1 MHKKNW
7 AIIYPMKKQG
17 NVLFFGLS
25 LLGVALLVVLLTT
38 RFSLGPEGFT
48 MKKGDMKKEHMRV
61 LPSRRREMLR
71 EGVDEVL
78 AGPSDGQAVAGQ
90 MAAEVPE
97 QGMAPTPYDDYD
109 MLGPWNT
116 QFSND
121 LRNQETGVV
130 SGIVPAGPAF
140 SGYSADLEREV
151 PDPYINN
158 QNINEFVEA
167 RARKELTLD
176 ATKLL
181 PQETNDEWYQNDFGQ
196 ARFRIGGNNLIN
208 TDQYNVGV
216 DTQGSSL
223 KIANYDL
230 RPRPPNPKLIISPW
244 NNSSVEPDLNN
255 KGGFDYM

>member
-1 MHKKNW
+1 
-7 AIIYPMKKQG
+7 MKKQG

-48 MKKGDMKKEHMRV
+48 KKKEHMAP
-61 LPSRRREMLR
+61 LPSRRRAMLR

-78 AGPSDGQAVAGQ
+78 EPQVASQ
-90 MAAEVPE
+90 AAEP
-97 QGMAPTPYDDYD
+97 GMAPTPFDDYD
-109 MLGPWNT
+109 MVGTWST

-121 LRNQETGVV
+121 LRNRDATGV

-140 SGYSADLEREV
+140 SGYSADLERDV

-181 PQETNDEWYQNDFGQ
+181 PQETNDEWYQNEFGK

-208 TDQYNVGV
+208 TDQYHVGV

>member
-1 MHKKNW
+1 M
-7 AIIYPMKKQG
+7 KQG

-25 LLGVALLVVLLTT
+25 LLGVALLVILLTT
-38 RFSLGPEGFT
+38 RLSLGPEGFT
-48 MKKGDMKKEHMRV
+48 KKKEHMRA
-61 LPSRRREMLR
+61 LPSRRWSMLR
-71 EGVDEVL
+71 EGADEVL
-78 AGPSDGQAVAGQ
+78 APGE
-90 MAAEVPE
+90 AAAPAAAPPAES
-97 QGMAPTPYDDYD
+97 GMAPTPFDDYD
-109 MLGPWNT
+109 TLGPWSA
-116 QFSND
+116 QFVNN
-121 LRNQETGVV
+121 LRAQDTGVV

-140 SGYSADLEREV
+140 SGYSADLERDV

-158 QNINEFVEA
+158 QNINAFVEA

-181 PQETNDEWYQNDFGQ
+181 PQETKDEWYQNDFGQ

-208 TDQYNVGV
+208 TDQYHVGV

-255 KGGFDYM
+255 KGGLDYM